1 VLYLNMENHN
11 KIILG
16 ENKITLKYET
26 ETLTFEKQKNPQ
38 YIKGTEYIDVSGD
51 RYFLTKKKS

>member
-1 VLYLNMENHN
+1 MENHN

-26 ETLTFEKQKNPQ
+26 KTLTFEKQKNPQ